1 MLTGASDTST
11 IMHISR
17 PEALWENYQA
27 LYGRV
32 DFIENTSSTLP
43 GLAELE
49 GDPVYREY
57 WNGLYMDQQNIPLEH
72 STVITND
79 TPEEDF
85 ISYPSVY
92 AQQATKGNYGY
103 VSHGYNKE
111 ISLRGA
117 AAAQAKAKA
126 SRNIHRAESHYYS
139 KHKNPYIIQP
149 TSTKTS
155 LITTIKNK
163 VIKWGKELD
172 KGTEEYIKKQKR
184 WNHEV
189 EEQNRKIRSQVKA
202 YEKLHGKSAMDKIAR
217 AETISHF
224 KDVFQKKGK
233 IRVRKTIY

>member
-1 MLTGASDTST
+1 
-11 IMHISR
+11 
-17 PEALWENYQA
+17 
-27 LYGRV
+27 
-32 DFIENTSSTLP
+32 
-43 GLAELE
+43 
-49 GDPVYREY
+49 
-57 WNGLYMDQQNIPLEH
+57 MDQQNIPLEH

-85 ISYPSVY
+85 ISYPSGGKA

-117 AAAQAKAKA
+117 TAAQAKA

-163 VIKWGKELD
+163 VIK
-172 KGTEEYIKKQKR
+172 
-184 WNHEV
+184 
-189 EEQNRKIRSQVKA
+189 
-202 YEKLHGKSAMDKIAR
+202 
-217 AETISHF
+217 
-224 KDVFQKKGK
+224 
-233 IRVRKTIY
+233 

>member
-17 PEALWENYQA
+17 PEDLWENYQA
-27 LYGRV
+27 LYSRV
-32 DFIENTSSTLP
+32 DYIENTSSTLP

-49 GDPVYREY
+49 GDPLYRYY

-85 ISYPSVY
+85 ISYTSVHG
-92 AQQATKGNYGY
+92 QQATKGNYGY

-111 ISLRGA
+111 IGGA
-117 AAAQAKAKA
+117 AQAKA
-126 SRNIHRAESHYYS
+126 SRNIYRTESHYYS
-139 KHKNPYIIQP
+139 KHKTPYIIQP

-189 EEQNRKIRSQVKA
+189 EQNRKIRSQVKA
-202 YEKLHGKSAMDKIAR
+202 YEKLHGKSAMDKMAR

-224 KDVFQKKGK
+224 KDVFRKKGK